1 MIRQG
6 FIVEDNIKMNAT
18 TVSNQVKLVCPV
30 CKSQKELNLPESIL
44 NQSGNLTTISVPHG
58 LVCDHHFQAFLDKQF
73 KVRGY
78 QRVDF
83 EIKQDHSTAKH
94 TEEQKD
100 TLNNE
105 ERDFYD
111 NLILEGNY
119 LEYKPKNNK
128 NPFLDE
134 KKRETLVMGKNE
146 MSLEEIY
153 EEFWEFIDDDN
164 YEFKELILKDVTRRK
179 ALKSAS

>member
-1 MIRQG
+1 
-6 FIVEDNIKMNAT
+6 MNAT
-18 TVSNQVKLVCPV
+18 TVSNQLKLVCPS
-30 CKSQKELNLPESIL
+30 CKSQKDLKLPESIL
-44 NQSGNLTTISVPHG
+44 NQSGNLTTISVPKG
-58 LVCDHHFQAFLDKQF
+58 LVCDHHFQAFVDKQF

-83 EIKQDHSTAKH
+83 EIKQDNTTAKH
-94 TEEQKD
+94 TEEGKG
-100 TLNNE
+100 TLNIE
-105 ERDFYD
+105 EKDFYE

-119 LEYKPKNNK
+119 LEYRPKNNK
-128 NPFLDE
+128 KPILKE
-134 KKRETLVMGKNE
+134 QKREPVMGKNE

-153 EEFWEFIDDDN
+153 EEFWEFIDDNN

>member
-1 MIRQG
+1 
-6 FIVEDNIKMNAT
+6 
-18 TVSNQVKLVCPV
+18 
-30 CKSQKELNLPESIL
+30 
-44 NQSGNLTTISVPHG
+44 
-58 LVCDHHFQAFLDKQF
+58 LVCDHHFQAFVDKQF

-83 EIKQDHSTAKH
+83 EIKQDDSTAKH
-94 TEEQKD
+94 TEEKKD

-128 NPFLDE
+128 NPILDE
-134 KKRETLVMGKNE
+134 KKRETLVMGNNE

-153 EEFWEFIDDDN
+153 EEFWEFIDDEN

-179 ALKSAS
+179 ALKSVS

>member
-1 MIRQG
+1 
-6 FIVEDNIKMNAT
+6 MNAT
-18 TVSNQVKLVCPV
+18 SVSRHNVQLTCPT
-30 CKSQKELNLPESIL
+30 CKSKKELKLPESIL
-44 NQSGNLTTISVPHG
+44 NQSGQLTTISVPNG
-58 LVCDHHFQAFLDKQF
+58 LVCNHHFQAFVDQQF

-83 EIKQDHSTAKH
+83 EIKQENATTKF
-94 TEEQKD
+94 TEED
-100 TLNNE
+100 NNTLNNKDS
-105 ERDFYD
+105 DFYD

-128 NPFLDE
+128 NPILDE
-134 KKRETLVMGKNE
+134 KKRETLVMGNNE

>member
-1 MIRQG
+1 
-6 FIVEDNIKMNAT
+6 MNAT
-18 TVSNQVKLVCPV
+18 TVSNQVKLVCPT
-30 CKSQKELNLPESIL
+30 CKSQKDLKLPESIL
-44 NQSGNLTTISVPHG
+44 NQSGNLTTISIPHG
-58 LVCDHHFQAFLDKQF
+58 LVCDHHFQAFVDKQF

-83 EIKQDHSTAKH
+83 EIKQDYTPVKH
-94 TEEQKD
+94 TEEEKD

-105 ERDFYD
+105 EREFFE

-119 LEYKPKNNK
+119 VEYRPKNNK
-128 NPFLDE
+128 KSLLNDTM
-134 KKRETLVMGKNE
+134 RENSVMKNEE
-146 MSLEEIY
+146 MSLEDIY

-179 ALKSAS
+179 ALNCAN

>member
-1 MIRQG
+1 
-6 FIVEDNIKMNAT
+6 MNAT
-18 TVSNQVKLVCPV
+18 SVNNQVQLICPT
-30 CKSQKELNLPESIL
+30 CKSKKELKLPESIL
-44 NQSGNLTTISVPHG
+44 NQSGQLTTISVPNG
-58 LVCDHHFQAFLDKQF
+58 LVCNHHFQAFVDQQF

-83 EIKQDHSTAKH
+83 EIKQENATTKF
-94 TEEQKD
+94 TEED
-100 TLNNE
+100 NNTLNNKDS
-105 ERDFYD
+105 DFYE

-128 NPFLDE
+128 NPILDE
-134 KKRETLVMGKNE
+134 KKRETLVMGNNE

-153 EEFWEFIDDDN
+153 EEFWEFIDDEN

-179 ALKSAS
+179 ALKSVS